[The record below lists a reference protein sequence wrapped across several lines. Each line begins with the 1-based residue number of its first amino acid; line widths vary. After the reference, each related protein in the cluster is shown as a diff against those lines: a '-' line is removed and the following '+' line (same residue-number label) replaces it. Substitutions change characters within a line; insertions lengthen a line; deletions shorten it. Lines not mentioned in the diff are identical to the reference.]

1 MPPTQPSVP
10 RDTRLLLA
18 IVLISVALLWVL
30 ARIRFPERPSTP
42 NPVPPVLAQL
52 APSSAFDDIVAAV
65 SRLQPRLAPALAP
78 VDGATALRFRDDLA
92 VAVLPTDAPAAA
104 HPRSEADPI
113 EIARD
118 RASGLAVFR
127 LTGSPVEPVSTWSPR
142 RVDAPR
148 FLMIATAAQ
157 GEPLVRPVF
166 VGAFHETRSPIWAGT
181 IWTLPPPSDVAPGT
195 FAFTAEG
202 AFVGLAVNEGGQR
215 ALVPAAVVIAAAERL
230 LAEGARAPGSIGVD
244 VQPLTP
250 RVAAATGSAGGV
262 VVAWVDPQGAAAGQ
276 LRPTDV
282 VEQIDGEPTATIESW
297 RAVVGRLAAGGSIG
311 IRLRRGG
318 ALTDVRV
325 TAAPARA
332 PEEKRPLGLTLRSIA
347 GDGAAIV
354 RVEADSAAARS
365 GLRADDLLT
374 AVGDVAA
381 PSAAQASRAFAA
393 APAGRPILVA
403 VAREGRHFVVAM
415 ERTW

>member
-1 MPPTQPSVP
+1 M
-10 RDTRLLLA
+10 
-18 IVLISVALLWVL
+18 
-30 ARIRFPERPSTP
+30 
-42 NPVPPVLAQL
+42 
-52 APSSAFDDIVAAV
+52 VAAV
-65 SRLQPRLAPALAP
+65 SRLQPRLAPALVP

-92 VAVLPTDAPAAA
+92 MAVLPADAAPAGR
-104 HPRSEADPI
+104 PRSEVDPI

-157 GEPLVRPVF
+157 GWPVVRPVF
-166 VGAFHETRSPIWAGT
+166 VSAFRETRSPIWAGT
-181 IWTLPPPSDVAPGT
+181 IWTLPPPSDVPPGT

-202 AFVGLAVNEGGQR
+202 AFVGMAVNEGGQR
-215 ALVPAAVVIAAAERL
+215 ALVPAAAAIAAGERL
-230 LAEGARAPGSIGVD
+230 LAESARPPGSIGVD

-250 RVAAATGSAGGV
+250 RIAAATGSAAGV
-262 VVAWVDPQGAAAGQ
+262 VVAWIDPQGAAAGQ

-282 VEQIDGEPTATIESW
+282 VEQIDGEPTTTIENW

-311 IRLRRGG
+311 MRVRRGG
-318 ALTDVRV
+318 ALIDVRL
-325 TAAPARA
+325 TAAPAHA
-332 PEEKRPLGLTLRSIA
+332 PEEKRPLGLTLRSVS
-347 GDGAAIV
+347 GDGAVIV
-354 RVEADSAAARS
+354 RVEPDSAAARA

-374 AVGDVAA
+374 AVGDMAA
-381 PSAAQASRAFAA
+381 PTAAQAARAFGAA
-393 APAGRPILVA
+393 APGRPILVA
-403 VAREGRHFVVAM
+403 VARDGRHFVVAM

>member
-65 SRLQPRLAPALAP
+65 SRLQPRLAAALAP
-78 VDGATALRFRDDLA
+78 LGGATAFRFRDDLA
-92 VAVLPTDAPAAA
+92 IAVLPADAAPADR
-104 HPRSEADPI
+104 PRTEADAI

-127 LTGSPVEPVSTWSPR
+127 LAGSPVEPVPTWSPR

-148 FLMIATAAQ
+148 FLMIATVAQ
-157 GEPLVRPVF
+157 GEAVVRPVF
-166 VGAFHETRSPIWAGT
+166 VGAFRETRSPIWAGT

-202 AFVGLAVNEGGQR
+202 AFVGLAVTEGGQR
-215 ALVPAAVVIAAAERL
+215 ALVPAAAVMAAAERL
-230 LAEGARAPGSIGVD
+230 LAEGARPPGSIGVD

-250 RVAAATGSAGGV
+250 YLAAAAGSAGGV
-262 VVAWVDPQGAAAGQ
+262 LVAWVDPQGPAAGQ

-282 VEQIDGEPTATIESW
+282 VEQIDGEPIATIESW
-297 RAVVGRLAAGGSIG
+297 RALVGRLAAGGSIG
-311 IRLRRGG
+311 MRVRRGG
-318 ALTDVRV
+318 DLLDVRL
-325 TAAPARA
+325 TAAPAHA
-332 PEEKRPLGLTLRSIA
+332 PEPKRPLGLTLRSVA

-354 RVEADSAAARS
+354 RVEADSAAARA

-381 PSAAQASRAFAA
+381 PTAAQAARAFAA
-393 APAGRPILVA
+393 VAAGRPILVA